1 MLLGFNHISIR
12 FSSPV
17 GRSCLCLLFIKNVQ
31 SPYYVISTLLCKV
44 TENCNEG
51 FLPSRDLQGAGT
63 EEGEHSNNGSV
74 GSRLEYWCVQ
84 CAQTALQGDNGF
96 FLERQSSRQVGR
108 EVVPEQGTC
117 NLVIHEGTHDCG
129 KAERGQN
136 SGSKSKV

>member
-1 MLLGFNHISIR
+1 M
-12 FSSPV
+12 
-17 GRSCLCLLFIKNVQ
+17 
-31 SPYYVISTLLCKV
+31 
-44 TENCNEG
+44 
-51 FLPSRDLQGAGT
+51 
-63 EEGEHSNNGSV
+63 
-74 GSRLEYWCVQ
+74 Q
-84 CAQTALQGDNGF
+84 CAQTALQGGNGF